1 MDESD
6 LISLESSLSSDLY
19 LQDWLSLCVVDS
31 AFAHL
36 QDYATCCGLVQ
47 VDDYFGN
54 NTDWAG
60 DACAFSSVQS
70 CSMILRISNVI
81 QFKNHKIACSF
92 PFIPP
97 DHKQLRLGDSN
108 FVIEHYRS
116 GNHHYL

>member
-31 AFAHL
+31 ASSHL

-60 DACAFSSVQS
+60 DACAFSSAQS
-70 CSMILRISNVI
+70 CSMTLRISNTI
-81 QFKNHKIACSF
+81 Q
-92 PFIPP
+92 
-97 DHKQLRLGDSN
+97 SN
-108 FVIEHYRS
+108 SIQ
-116 GNHHYL
+116 